1 MERDER
7 SALRWLAA
15 AAGATSEVVYMPV
28 DRAAELDRV
37 RHRRQT
43 GPHETFPMTEQELDA
58 WRGQF
63 EIPDAAELSGADV
76 PHPPSGFA
84 SWSAWQPNDG
94 RLSTDSRAHLV

>member
-1 MERDER
+1 
-7 SALRWLAA
+7 
-15 AAGATSEVVYMPV
+15 MPV

-84 SWSAWQPNDG
+84 SWSAWAAERWPSLD
-94 RLSTDSRAHLV
+94 RLSSAPCVKGSAAGQAYVTARRRRAAWW